1 MTSTLTRAVTSE
13 QLRSRIEA
21 LRQFAVPGTS
31 RYCPYIVETI
41 RDVEAELR
49 NMNGDSVH
57 ICSAWLAHA
66 EQIAKGY

>member
-1 MTSTLTRAVTSE
+1 MTDTLTRNGTSG

-49 NMNGDSVH
+49 NMNRDSIRV
-57 ICSAWLAHA
+57 CSAWLAYA

>member
-1 MTSTLTRAVTSE
+1 MGSTLTRNGTSE
-13 QLRSRIEA
+13 QLRGRVEA

-31 RYCPYIVETI
+31 RYCPYIVEMI

-49 NMNGDSVH
+49 GANRDSVR

-66 EQIAKGY
+66 EQIARSM

>member
-1 MTSTLTRAVTSE
+1 MTSTLTRSVTGE
-13 QLRSRIEA
+13 QLRGRIEA

-49 NMNGDSVH
+49 NMSKNSIR

-66 EQIAKGY
+66 EQIAKNY